1 MSDAAE
7 RAEFLETLVLLHN
20 FRIRTGHPNQ
30 ISSVYSKMLAAR
42 AVLEDD
48 ATGVPIDGA
57 SAEVN
62 AARAAAAAAI
72 AAGPIEGSEEEGD
85 MYADDP
91 AFAMIADLGVA
102 EGL

>member
-1 MSDAAE
+1 MSDPAE
-7 RAEFLETLVLLHN
+7 RAEFLEMLALFHN
-20 FRIRTGHPNQ
+20 WRIRTGLPNQ
-30 ISSVYSKMLAAR
+30 INTVYVQMLAAR
-42 AVLEDD
+42 AALEDD
-48 ATGVPIDGA
+48 ATGVPIAGA
-57 SAEVN
+57 SAEEN

-72 AAGPIEGSEEEGD
+72 AAGPVEGSEEEGD